1 MNFKWVLSRA
11 LPGGGLLI
19 ALMTGGS
26 LARAE
31 DLAPGPASDRSQ
43 ADTVPAPV
51 PAPVT
56 SPVTSPTDDLR
67 HREGTAIPPVGEAN
81 LFSLS
86 PDGVL
91 SKFKS
96 FASTID
102 VTEIRDLPV
111 QSHGRIKPLDSF
123 ARENVLFITGKFEPW
138 GLDAVQVYL
147 AWMTSS
153 ATPYLQAINV
163 RDPELR
169 VTLGFPRTQRWFSMQ
184 ELENSRLEELA
195 RPILARQ
202 QRNEK
207 LVSPDEKK
215 ILEAAQ
221 QLWIMREV
229 VSRSPFLEA
238 MVLDPGIQRG
248 PPVTE
253 VLEKA
258 NAYLQALS
266 VGDRA
271 TATILGRR
279 LSGEAKFQPIPEL
292 FRRYLDKLEL
302 ETWYNHARLFFYSG
316 VLYILLG
323 LLLASGVRTRWLT
336 ERGLIVA
343 LALPILGHAAGFG
356 IRVYITGFAPVTS
369 MYGTMIWM
377 GLGVVVFGGLLY
389 ALYRNAVVYGLL
401 LVGAGST
408 LLLSES
414 IPLILSPDMD
424 PIVAVLR
431 NNFWLSIHVLTISIS
446 YAAFTI
452 SMLIGNLALVQTLV
466 RREDEKRKE
475 RFRELAHLTYRIIQ
489 LGVFLLSAG
498 IILGGW
504 WADYSWGRFWG
515 WDPKETWALIA
526 DLGYLSILHARFTG
540 WLKDFGVLATAPI
553 AYLLVIM
560 AWYGVNFI
568 LAAGL
573 HSYGFSSGG
582 ATMVVSFVAAQ
593 AVIFAGALIS
603 HRLHRTPIRSVG
615 KTVASQVTR

>member
-1 MNFKWVLSRA
+1 MRAGSGFSRVFLGGALTLALVVA
-11 LPGGGLLI
+11 LPG
-19 ALMTGGS
+19 
-26 LARAE
+26 ARAE
-31 DLAPGPASDRSQ
+31 EVAPGPRAGAS
-43 ADTVPAPV
+43 APLTAALPAM
-51 PAPVT
+51 PA
-56 SPVTSPTDDLR
+56 
-67 HREGTAIPPVGEAN
+67 ANPVGESN

-86 PDGVL
+86 PDAVL
-91 SKFKS
+91 EKFRS

-102 VTEIRDLPV
+102 VSDIRNMPV

-123 ARENVLFITGKFEPW
+123 ARENVLFITGRYEPW

-153 ATPYLQAINV
+153 ATPYLRAINV
-163 RDPELR
+163 RDPDLR
-169 VTLGFPRTQRWFSMQ
+169 VTLGFPKSQRWLSMQ
-184 ELENSRLEELA
+184 ELENSPLEGLA
-195 RPILARQ
+195 RPLMVKERQ
-202 QRNEK
+202 NEK
-207 LVSPDEKK
+207 LVTPDEKR

-221 QLWIMREV
+221 QLWLMRDIV
-229 VSRSPFLEA
+229 GRGPLLEA
-238 MVLDPGIQRG
+238 MILDPGNQHG
-248 PPVTE
+248 PE
-253 VLEKA
+253 AAALLEKA
-258 NAYLQALS
+258 NDYLQELS
-266 VGDRA
+266 QGDRA

-279 LSGEAKFQPIPEL
+279 LSGEAKFQPMPGI

-302 ETWYNHARLFFYSG
+302 ESWYNHAHLFFYVG
-316 VLYILLG
+316 VLYVLLG
-323 LLLASGVRTRWLT
+323 LLLAGGVRTRWLT
-336 ERGLIVA
+336 ERGLIMA

-377 GLGVVVFGGLLY
+377 GFGVVAFGGLLY
-389 ALYRNAVVYGLL
+389 ALYRNSVVYGLL

-414 IPLILSPDMD
+414 IPLILSPEMD

-431 NNFWLSIHVLTISIS
+431 NNFWLTIHVLTISIS

-452 SMLIGNLALVQTLV
+452 SMLIGNLALVQTII
-466 RREDEKRKE
+466 RREDPLRRKE

-526 DLGYLSILHARFTG
+526 DLGYLCILHARFTG
-540 WLKDFGVLATAPI
+540 WLRDFGVLATAPI

-582 ATMVVSFVAAQ
+582 ATMVVSFVTAQ
-593 AVIFAGALIS
+593 LVIFAAALIS
-603 HRLHRTPIRSVG
+603 HWLHRSGMGEVG
-615 KTVASQVTR
+615 GA